1 VLRQWKADQAMS
13 ASVPFNGA
21 ALAEPPVRIQD
32 GVDMSHDWDETPA
45 EAARYDRRWG
55 DRDINRDED

>member
-1 VLRQWKADQAMS
+1 MS